1 MLHETILGINLEGE
15 PFLRVFRLQTRKRR
29 SELRLGEQLSNDIDL
44 DK

>member
-15 PFLRVFRLQTRKRR
+15 PFLIVFRLQTRKRR